1 MKIRALAL
9 PFFGLLAGCEIH
21 FEGEQ
26 EEVRV
31 SICQPVMF
39 EQTPLTLCTV
49 EPAKHEIGVVLAPEG
64 NETPYRSLRAL
75 AHFTEE
81 VDGPEIALAV
91 NGGMFDEDGMP
102 IGYYVEDGRRIGMLN
117 QNDGPGNFHLM
128 PNGIFFGRTGGP
140 WQVMD
145 TPAFAR
151 DIQDRPDF
159 ATQSGP
165 MLVIKGEL
173 HPEIQ
178 PDGQSRKIRNAVGVD
193 ALGRAHFIIS
203 EAPISFGKLARYYRD
218 VLNVGNA
225 LYLDGSVS
233 MIWDPATGRLDTGA
247 SIGPLIVVQNRA
259 EIAE

>member
-1 MKIRALAL
+1 
-9 PFFGLLAGCEIH
+9 
-21 FEGEQ
+21 
-26 EEVRV
+26 
-31 SICQPVMF
+31 
-39 EQTPLTLCTV
+39 
-49 EPAKHEIGVVLAPEG
+49 
-64 NETPYRSLRAL
+64 
-75 AHFTEE
+75 
-81 VDGPEIALAV
+81 
-91 NGGMFDEDGMP
+91 
-102 IGYYVEDGRRIGMLN
+102 
-117 QNDGPGNFHLM
+117 
-128 PNGIFFGRTGGP
+128 
-140 WQVMD
+140 
-145 TPAFAR
+145 
-151 DIQDRPDF
+151 
-159 ATQSGP
+159 